1 MPSAP
6 KIQKEVILE
15 TAFQILIR
23 DGYSEVNIKNVAKEL
38 NCSTQPISWQFGGME
53 NFRKELLQYCI
64 SYVND
69 KFSAGEESVEKI
81 IDRIVTTYIDLV
93 YDTPNLYRYLYMD
106 GTEAN
111 KLGELAKAMRQ
122 GSKGRITDLL
132 AERYGISREAAN
144 RYLMNVEFY
153 VHGIATY
160 VVTGFVVMPKKNI
173 EDMISAACKAFIVA
187 EQTS

>member
-23 DGYSEVNIKNVAKEL
+23 DGYGEVNIKNVAKEL

-69 KFSAGEESVEKI
+69 KFSVGKGEVGQI
-81 IDRIVTTYIDLV
+81 IERIVTTYIDLV

-106 GTEAN
+106 GTEEN

-122 GSKGRITDLL
+122 GSKGKITDLL
-132 AERYGISREAAN
+132 AEKYGISPEAAN

-153 VHGIATY
+153 VHGIAAY
-160 VVTGFVVMPKKNI
+160 VVTGFVAMPKESI
-173 EDMISAACKAFIVA
+173 MDMITAACKAFIAA
-187 EQTS
+187 EQAG